1 MKKTLLVA
9 VALLGS
15 ASAMAQT
22 PFTTT
27 QNPPAGG
34 SSQSTPQPTNSLP
47 QAAGTER
54 PTLQPGS
61 NIGTTETAPR
71 RRVAKKVR
79 TPRRHQQRAVQ

>member
-1 MKKTLLVA
+1 MKKLLIA
-9 VALLGS
+9 AALLGS

-47 QAAGTER
+47 RASGTER
-54 PTLQPGS
+54 PTMQPGS
-61 NIGTTETAPR
+61 NLGATDTTPKR
-71 RRVAKKVR
+71 PVAKAAR
-79 TPRRHQQRAVQ
+79 SPRHHQQRVTQ

>member
-1 MKKTLLVA
+1 MKKLLIA
-9 VALLGS
+9 FALLGS

-47 QAAGTER
+47 RAAGTER

-61 NIGTTETAPR
+61 NLGTTETAPR
-71 RRVAKKVR
+71 RPVAKRVR
-79 TPRRHQQRAVQ
+79 PARRHHQRAVQ

>member
-1 MKKTLLVA
+1 MKKLLIA
-9 VALLGS
+9 AALLGS
-15 ASAMAQT
+15 ASAMAQV

-27 QNPPAGG
+27 QNPPAGN

-61 NIGTTETAPR
+61 NIGTTDTAPR
-71 RRVAKKVR
+71 RRVARKVR
-79 TPRRHQQRAVQ
+79 TPRRHRPRATQ

>member
-1 MKKTLLVA
+1 MKKLLIA
-9 VALLGS
+9 FALLGS

-27 QNPPAGG
+27 QDPPSGN

-47 QAAGTER
+47 RAAGTER
-54 PTLQPGS
+54 PTVQPGS
-61 NIGTTETAPR
+61 NLGTTDTAPR

-79 TPRRHQQRAVQ
+79 TPRRQQQRAVQ